1 MWNGQRKTQSVKL
14 VSDTSFLRRE
24 VYWTSSPSMG
34 TGFWNMILPWKPC
47 LLRMIST
54 ALQLDFTRFASTLAF
69 NLWGSWMCFFP
80 GNRNSPLPP
89 DFFPT
94 WIQRAGGFS
103 TQNRVFGFQQ
113 KAGNVYPWPEN
124 VGFTKFGFN
133 YPMIFGGA
141 IIYGVRDDVFSSK
154 WGSVQ
159 NPGILIN
166 PRVVKKLSIWRS
178 TFVYPH
184 EN

>member
-1 MWNGQRKTQSVKL
+1 M
-14 VSDTSFLRRE
+14 
-24 VYWTSSPSMG
+24 
-34 TGFWNMILPWKPC
+34 
-47 LLRMIST
+47 

-113 KAGNVYPWPEN
+113 KAGNVYPCDLRMW
-124 VGFTKFGFN
+124 VSQSLVLTT
-133 YPMIFGGA
+133 
-141 IIYGVRDDVFSSK
+141 
-154 WGSVQ
+154 
-159 NPGILIN
+159 L
-166 PRVVKKLSIWRS
+166 
-178 TFVYPH
+178 
-184 EN
+184 